1 MEIKKSMHCFSGIN
15 CVREERL
22 GFQDLQNFN
31 IVLLVK
37 QLWKVIDKPEPL
49 FVNAFKEK
57 NYRKECLNFFQQTIV
72 EYTKIV
78 NVELL
83 GRK

>member
-57 NYRKECLNFFQQTIV
+57 NYRKSVPLYPIKFYSPSIRWRSITSA
-72 EYTKIV
+72 
-78 NVELL
+78 
-83 GRK
+83 